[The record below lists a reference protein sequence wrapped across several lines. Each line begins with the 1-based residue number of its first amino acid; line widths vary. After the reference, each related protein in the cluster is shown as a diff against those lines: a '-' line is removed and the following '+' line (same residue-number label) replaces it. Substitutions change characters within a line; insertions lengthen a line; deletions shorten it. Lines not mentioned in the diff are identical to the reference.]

1 MVKLLTIDGE
11 NFDKNNVLPEYPR
24 PNFVRDSYI
33 NLNGPWKCKIS
44 KSNSLDQKLDREI
57 VVPYPVESILS
68 GINEQ
73 IDASDCIIYERDFV
87 FPDHFRSDQVLL
99 NFEAV
104 DYKCFVYVNKTYIG
118 YHEGGYLPFS
128 FNITSALHYER
139 NSIQVVVQDDTYNK
153 GNARGKQAKES
164 GGMWYTPCSGIWQT
178 VWMESV
184 MNGYMK
190 NVRITPNIDN
200 STVNF
205 EIDCD
210 DEIKEGNILITFDNA
225 IVVHE
230 AFSSNQFTISIP
242 NQKLWTPETPNL
254 YEVKMTTSCDV
265 VTSYFG
271 MRKVS
276 VGESKYGR
284 CILLNNTPYFNN
296 GLLDQGY
303 FPDGNMTPASDT
315 MLRNDIISMKTLG
328 FNMLRKHI
336 KRESRR
342 FYYHCDK
349 IGMLVWQDMV
359 NGGKYDYFSMTVL
372 PTLRLQYRN
381 DHAYHH
387 FGRNQLD
394 NRATFVSDMRETIKL
409 LYNHPSI
416 VVWVPFNEGWGQF
429 DAKMIARMIK
439 KIDSTRL
446 VDHASGWFDQGGGDL
461 RSLHIYF
468 RKLKVHH
475 DHHYHRPV
483 VVSEFGGYS
492 HSVKDHIY
500 NPSNEYGYTKFPA
513 LIDFQKRFNSA
524 YLDEVIPQ
532 IKRGLCATVYTQ
544 VSDVE
549 DETNGLLTYDRKVLK
564 VDVETTRQIMEKVK
578 I

>member
-1 MVKLLTIDGE
+1 MIKLLTVDGE
-11 NFDKNNVLPEYPR
+11 KLDINNVLPEYPR
-24 PNFVRDSYI
+24 PNFVRNSFI
-33 NLNGPWKCKIS
+33 NLNGVWRCKIS
-44 KSNSLDQKLDREI
+44 KSNSLDQELDQQI
-57 VVPYPVESILS
+57 VVPFPVESILS
-68 GINEQ
+68 GINQRIGAE
-73 IDASDCIIYERDFV
+73 DYIIYERDFI

-104 DYKCFVYVNKTYIG
+104 DYKCYVFVNKTYVG
-118 YHEGGYLPFS
+118 YHEGGYLPFN
-128 FNITSALHYER
+128 FNITSALQYEK
-139 NSIQVVVQDDTYNK
+139 NSIQVVVQDDSFNK
-153 GNARGKQAKES
+153 GNARGKQS
-164 GGMWYTPCSGIWQT
+164 TRPGGMWYTPCSGIWQS

-184 MNGYMK
+184 KNGYMK
-190 NVRITPNIDN
+190 NVQITPDIDN
-200 STVNF
+200 SAVKF
-205 EIDCD
+205 EIESDE
-210 DEIKEGNILITFDNA
+210 EIKEGEILITFNNEL
-225 IVVHE
+225 ISHE
-230 AFSSNQFTISIP
+230 PFYGNQFTIALT
-242 NQKLWTPETPNL
+242 NAKLWTPETPNL
-254 YEVKMTTSCDV
+254 YDVKLTTSCDV
-265 VTSYFG
+265 VTTYFG

-276 VGESKYGR
+276 VGNSQYGR
-284 CILLNNTPYFNN
+284 CILLNNQPYFNN

-303 FPDGNMTPASDT
+303 FPDGNMTPASDAV
-315 MLRNDIISMKTLG
+315 LKNDILQMKSLG

-372 PTLRLQYRN
+372 PTLRMQLWN
-381 DHAYHH
+381 DHNYHH
-387 FGRNQLD
+387 FGRKSLD

-439 KIDSTRL
+439 KLDSTRL

-468 RKLKVHH
+468 RKIKVHK
-475 DHHYHRPV
+475 DLFLHRPV

-492 HSVKDHIY
+492 HVVKDHIY
-500 NPSNEYGYTKFPA
+500 NPSNEYGYTKFSSA
-513 LIDFQKRFNSA
+513 EDFQKRFNSA

-532 IKRGLCATVYTQ
+532 IKKGLCATVYTQ

-564 VDVETTRQIMEKVK
+564 VDVETTRQIMDKVK